1 MHPRERTSNIILSI
15 DLGTTTIGSV
25 ALDADSGA
33 VVDLRTVANT
43 ANGSNQTPDQHEQD
57 ACLIVKIAKTQLA
70 ETVKSLQ
77 KNFSRAMC
85 IRAVTVTGQMHG
97 IVLVDSDNRPAS
109 GLLTWRDQRA
119 KGARAVLELSRNA
132 VISKRCG
139 CRLQPGYGFATL
151 HQLILE
157 DKRLSRYLEAG
168 EIRICGIAD
177 LLVAALC
184 DVLVTDITMAAS
196 WGGLNLQSRF
206 WDRGIL
212 ENLQIPP
219 GALPPLRQPAEPL
232 RRISSGVADELG
244 IDCGAVVCAGI
255 GDHQAS
261 VLACRPIGRRSCVVN
276 IGTGSQVSVIIEQLT
291 KIAGLETRPLFGT
304 RAMVTGTGLCGG
316 WSYDY
321 LADFLTSVL
330 TETTPRKPPKELIY
344 RVMNEAG
351 SKAPTNANG
360 LVVDPRFLGSRHKEG
375 VRGSISGIDANN
387 LTPGNLVRAMANG
400 IVGELH
406 AYYALTGQETKTLYA
421 TGNAI
426 RLSPLLIEA
435 IVDRWGVQPEILPH
449 TEEAAYGAACAAAVQ
464 LGSQQEQ
471 WLFDA
476 K

>member
-1 MHPRERTSNIILSI
+1 MHPRDRTSNIILSI

-33 VVDLRTVANT
+33 VVDVRTVANT
-43 ANGSNQTPDQHEQD
+43 ANGSQQRPDQHEQD
-57 ACLIVKIAKTQLA
+57 ARLIVKIAKTQLA
-70 ETVKSLQ
+70 ETVKSLR
-77 KNFSRAMC
+77 KNFSLSMC
-85 IRAVTVTGQMHG
+85 IRAIVVTGQMHG

-109 GLLTWRDQRA
+109 RLMTWRDQRA
-119 KGARAVLELSRNA
+119 KGARAVLGVSRNA

-139 CRLQPGYGFATL
+139 SSLQPGYGFATL

-177 LLVAALC
+177 LLAAALC

-196 WGGLNLQSRF
+196 WGGLDLQSRS
-206 WDRGIL
+206 WDRVIL

-219 GALPPLRQPAEPL
+219 GALPPLKQPAEPI
-232 RRISSGVADELG
+232 RPIGSGVADELG
-244 IDCGAVVCAGI
+244 IDHGAVVCASI

-276 IGTGSQVSVIIEQLT
+276 IGTGSQVSVIVEQLT
-291 KIAGLETRPLFGT
+291 EIAGLETRPLFGT
-304 RAMVTGTGLCGG
+304 RAMVAGTGLCGG

-321 LADFLTSVL
+321 LADFLTSVV
-330 TETTPRKPPKELIY
+330 TETTRGKPPKELIY

-351 SKAPTNANG
+351 GKAPMDASG
-360 LVVDPRFLGSRHKEG
+360 LVVDPGFLGSRHNESLK
-375 VRGSISGIDANN
+375 GSISGVDANN

-435 IVDRWGVQPEILPH
+435 IVDRWGIRPEILPH

-464 LGSQQEQ
+464 LGFQQEQ
-471 WLFDA
+471 WLFDS